1 MSDAEQTKQ
10 DADLSAVDAV
20 FVIGTGSKNDN
31 EELKYALRNLDRH
44 CPFIR
49 NVYISGECPD
59 WVDTTVVR
67 HLPWPDRFK
76 HAKDANIIDKL
87 RHACEQPGIAKR
99 VLFCSDDQFVTRT
112 CTWEDFAPR
121 WLRQYDPQD
130 GWYEARNRL
139 WHSRLHKTLDRDR
152 RRRKSLGLNQANV
165 YYYQPHMWMQM
176 DRDRFIEYAKW
187 SDYEHRD
194 DTIIASGYFNFVD
207 AGGKRNFD
215 HVFISPGQKWPVT
228 ATHVAYSDTAYV
240 DAMRFLRGE
249 FPEESK
255 FEKSL
260 VLDVRGTIRQRTDER
275 PSVDEESLVRFKE
288 TVKSEPAWHSMQRS
302 VDMAEDMRTSNFPG
316 WEKVWEDLILRWKLT
331 TEDGKLIVPVT
342 RLPDGDVLSVV
353 EKFRKSRGMPVKT
366 PPVETATTSKGCPTC
381 EARRRREQEAKKEAE
396 KPREPEPQPSVPKE
410 AKEAPEACEECAVDH
425 LAMAVAYLNSN
436 AVRPDSLDIALARGE
451 VKVAAQHLLALNY
464 MDEYTRCTQALDSF
478 RSESSAFTAET
489 FKTILKQLTTRHA

>member
-112 CTWEDFAPR
+112 CTWEDFTPR
-121 WLRQYDPQD
+121 WLRQYDPKD

-165 YYYQPHMWMQM
+165 YYYQPHMWMQI
-176 DRDRFIEYAKW
+176 DRDKFVEYAKW

-207 AGGKRNFD
+207 AEGKRNFD
-215 HVFISPGQKWPVT
+215 HVFISPGQKWPVA
-228 ATHVAYSDTAYV
+228 ATHVAYSDTAYA
-240 DAMRFLRGE
+240 DAMRFLRNE
-249 FPEESK
+249 FPDESR

-260 VLDVRGTIRQRTDER
+260 VLAPRTLPR
-275 PSVDEESLVRFKE
+275 LRASQTLSLDEESLSRFKE
-288 TVKSEPAWHSMQRS
+288 TIKSEPAWQPLQRS
-302 VDMAEDMRTSNFPG
+302 VDMAEDMRASNFPG
-316 WEKVWEDLILRWKLT
+316 WEKVWSDLVQRWKLT

-353 EKFRKSRGMPVKT
+353 EKFRKSRG
-366 PPVETATTSKGCPTC
+366 CPTC
-381 EARRRREQEAKKEAE
+381 EARRRQEPKAVETTETTETAVTAEPEKEAE
-396 KPREPEPQPSVPKE
+396 PPKE
-410 AKEAPEACEECAVDH
+410 ACAERAVDH

-464 MDEYTRCTQALDSF
+464 MDEYARCTQALDSF